1 MFLFFACS
9 SSPTPTDTSTTK
21 DAVQD
26 TSMTN
31 TETGDLEDTYEES
44 NDHQDPY
51 FESWPDTGSIHNSQ
65 ISINHNGRLIVD
77 QDIIEFNTPPAGL
90 DVTSHLYVTLVNH
103 TSDEIFLEQQNW
115 LIGEGFE
122 SLTQIPS
129 TLLEN
134 ESLVLEITFD
144 TQNFTEAQTHTGYLR
159 PTSDIEVE
167 LQAVVPDPL
176 RLILASRQG
185 NIWASDDYGN
195 TFFELSTL
203 PVEHIKNITYGN
215 NRFVVG
221 YADEIGENSNGGIV
235 YSEDGSSWTEAIV
248 DDITAFEDCAFGLGR
263 FLCLR
268 GDTISWSTDGETWQ
282 HEETQ
287 HDFELLDIMFSKDRF
302 VAVGKNGRR
311 VVSLDGVSWNLE
323 NFSGYVDPYLAITE
337 QLLPNANGEWD
348 RRWVAVGGEHRFFA
362 SMSEDG
368 GTSWTNITFSTC
380 LGDQLQSLAW
390 FEDTQL
396 FLAQGSSTCH
406 HNMIHS
412 TNGLLWNPLIQTHPF
427 DRYQILGQWMGTTY
441 LFRQLENGGKLYT
454 STDGQNFSEHSVS
467 FPADQH
473 IQFMAFSTWSEE
485 SL

>member
-1 MFLFFACS
+1 M
-9 SSPTPTDTSTTK
+9 
-21 DAVQD
+21 
-26 TSMTN
+26 
-31 TETGDLEDTYEES
+31 
-44 NDHQDPY
+44 
-51 FESWPDTGSIHNSQ
+51 
-65 ISINHNGRLIVD
+65 
-77 QDIIEFNTPPAGL
+77 
-90 DVTSHLYVTLVNH
+90 
-103 TSDEIFLEQQNW
+103 
-115 LIGEGFE
+115 
-122 SLTQIPS
+122 
-129 TLLEN
+129 
-134 ESLVLEITFD
+134 
-144 TQNFTEAQTHTGYLR
+144 
-159 PTSDIEVE
+159 
-167 LQAVVPDPL
+167 
-176 RLILASRQG
+176 
-185 NIWASDDYGN
+185 
-195 TFFELSTL
+195 
-203 PVEHIKNITYGN
+203 
-215 NRFVVG
+215 
-221 YADEIGENSNGGIV
+221 
-235 YSEDGSSWTEAIV
+235 EAIV

-311 VVSLDGVSWNLE
+311 VISWDGVSWNLE
-323 NFSGYVDPYLAITE
+323 NFSGHVDPYLAITE
-337 QLLPNANGEWD
+337 QVLPNANGNWD

-380 LGDQLQSLAW
+380 IGDQLQSLAW

-441 LFRQLENGGKLYT
+441 LFRQLEDGGKLYT
-454 STDGQNFSEHSVS
+454 STDGQNFVEHPTS

-473 IQFMAFSTWSEE
+473 IQFMAFSTWSED